1 MFGFAGVGFLGAV
14 DAVGGVEAGA
24 EHFLLALSVTASHGL
39 DNVVETGFLVF
50 LFHCFD
56 GLVFLVKEARIV
68 PNNITVISQEGP
80 YFSGKQVEGL
90 HKASGLDLC

>member
-1 MFGFAGVGFLGAV
+1 MGLVFGLEGVGFLGAV
-14 DAVGGVEAGA
+14 DAVSGMEAGA

-39 DNVVETGFLVF
+39 DDVVETGFLAF

-68 PNNITVISQEGP
+68 PNGWGGRTSLWLALPG
-80 YFSGKQVEGL
+80 GWG
-90 HKASGLDLC
+90 